1 MVLAIILVACTETTS
16 ENEPSSSNKANSSS
30 QTMPDDM
37 PDDFGFSVSFGY
49 GMKDEINT
57 FNGTVTKDLIADGTV
72 TVDLVL
78 TDAEMLEVYK
88 KMKEIG
94 VTNPKQFTPKP
105 IIGESCE
112 QEPYE
117 EDEWKIVID
126 GETIEHHISGKY
138 CEPTEDAKQFYALRN
153 FVFSKMKNKDEY
165 IELPEASGG
174 YD

>member
-1 MVLAIILVACTETTS
+1 MMLAIILIACAETS
-16 ENEPSSSNKANSSS
+16 PKNEPPSSSKTNLTAR
-30 QTMPDDM
+30 TMPNDM

-49 GMKDEINT
+49 GMKDEINS

-72 TVDLVL
+72 TVVLVL

-117 EDEWKIVID
+117 EDVWKITFV